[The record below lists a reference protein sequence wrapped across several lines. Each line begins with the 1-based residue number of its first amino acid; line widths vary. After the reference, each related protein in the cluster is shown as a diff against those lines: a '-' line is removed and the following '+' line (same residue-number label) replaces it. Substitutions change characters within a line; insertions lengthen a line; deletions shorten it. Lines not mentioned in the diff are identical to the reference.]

1 MEIKIEIYCPR
12 CAGAKIV
19 KNGIKS
25 NNKQNYLCKSCNRQ
39 FVGDHNLTYQR
50 CHSQIDNKIKL
61 MLVRGNGIRDI
72 SIIEN
77 ISIGKILSVSSKENK
92 MIEPKEKCYDKI
104 EVDEIWS
111 FIGKKKNK
119 YWGIYAYCQKTGEIL
134 AYVFEKRNIHTARRL
149 KEKINSLNISYK
161 KIATDNRESFKKVF
175 GGTKHLIGKKH
186 TGNNCRIRCW
196 LRRYARRTC
205 CFSKKESNH
214 LKAFELLIYYIN
226 YGHV

>member
-134 AYVFEKRNIHTARRL
+134 AYVFEKRNIPVSYTHLRAHETVLEKKRL
-149 KEKINSLNISYK
+149 
-161 KIATDNRESFKKVF
+161 T
-175 GGTKHLIGKKH
+175 H
-186 TGNNCRIRCW
+186 
-196 LRRYARRTC
+196 
-205 CFSKKESNH
+205 
-214 LKAFELLIYYIN
+214 
-226 YGHV
+226 